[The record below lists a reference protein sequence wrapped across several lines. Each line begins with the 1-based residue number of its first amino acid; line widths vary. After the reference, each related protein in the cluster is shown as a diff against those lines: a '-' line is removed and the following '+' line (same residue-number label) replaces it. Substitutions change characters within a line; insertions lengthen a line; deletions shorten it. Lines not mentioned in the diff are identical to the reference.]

1 MRHLLASVH
10 AAIGPAGRHERN
22 RMAGNF
28 RERRFR
34 RVLQRTAPRL
44 GLPAEEATAVVL
56 QSYGNA
62 GNFS

>member
-1 MRHLLASVH
+1 
-10 AAIGPAGRHERN
+10 
-22 RMAGNF
+22 MAGNF